1 MGYRSNGAIWLP
13 EKTKAKLP
21 KILVKDLEDWSEEG
35 DDVYSFSD
43 WKWYESYE
51 AVGAWNQFMS
61 TLEETGDYDF
71 IIIGEEYD
79 DNEVATG
86 EKFRLVRDWEVI

>member
-1 MGYRSNGAIWLP
+1 
-13 EKTKAKLP
+13 
-21 KILVKDLEDWSEEG
+21 
-35 DDVYSFSD
+35 
-43 WKWYESYE
+43 
-51 AVGAWNQFMS
+51 MS